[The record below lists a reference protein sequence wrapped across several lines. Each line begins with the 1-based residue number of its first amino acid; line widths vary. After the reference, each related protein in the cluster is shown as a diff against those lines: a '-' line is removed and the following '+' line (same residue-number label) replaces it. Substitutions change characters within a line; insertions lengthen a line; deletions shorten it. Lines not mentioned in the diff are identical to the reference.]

1 MAWSPYPNSI
11 MNLDFEI
18 NNRLRYS
25 HDPDLRLSEL
35 STRED
40 SPPAILRYKGHRWL
54 FGPRSISRMC
64 YCRARR
70 PCSVLVG
77 IERLRPTAR
86 VEPRALRQ

>member
-1 MAWSPYPNSI
+1 MRMAWSPYPNSI

-40 SPPAILRYKGHRWL
+40 SPRAILRYEACL
-54 FGPRSISRMC
+54 VAAFRSSVHFRHVLL
-64 YCRARR
+64 
-70 PCSVLVG
+70 PC
-77 IERLRPTAR
+77 P
-86 VEPRALRQ
+86 